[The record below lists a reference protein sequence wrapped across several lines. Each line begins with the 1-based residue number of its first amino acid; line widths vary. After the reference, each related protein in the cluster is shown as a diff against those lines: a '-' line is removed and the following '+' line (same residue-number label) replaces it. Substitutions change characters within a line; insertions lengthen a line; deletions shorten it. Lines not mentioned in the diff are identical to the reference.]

1 MVVNLQRNSQI
12 CVDSARGCIARSHN
26 SALCSIARSR
36 KKICSAFTVAVKV
49 TVYHKISLRWSYLP
63 HGSKI
68 KFYVWHYR
76 IKLLR
81 ELEYIFKT
89 TLAHESGY
97 PGVPF
102 NEKTEGRK
110 SSKAVPLNCR
120 LKSTNT
126 NSNFPYIVLVFVR
139 KMKMVTVL
147 AGARSS
153 GFSPPKGE

>member
-63 HGSKI
+63 HGSK
-68 KFYVWHYR
+68 